1 MTDAHELTLNLMSGA
16 TIAGHALIG
25 LFFLRWWKTTR
36 DRLFALFATA
46 FWILG
51 ANRLV
56 IAYWG
61 DDETRTYLYLV
72 RFAAY
77 LVILY
82 AIWDKNRARLE
93 RPA

>member
-1 MTDAHELTLNLMSGA
+1 MIDAHELTLNLMSGA
-16 TIAGHALIG
+16 TIVGHGLIG

-36 DRLFALFATA
+36 ERLFAWFATA

-51 ANRLV
+51 ANRIA

-77 LVILY
+77 CLILY
-82 AIWDKNRARLE
+82 AIWDKNREGAGR
-93 RPA
+93 AA